1 MGFFVRY
8 LLIII
13 GILHSCEATTEPP
26 VIPLPMT
33 TTQTTSDATSPS
45 GGFQIPDS
53 TSEQTT
59 EPPVIPLPMTTTHRP
74 PAHGTSPSG
83 GFQPSKLNIQ
93 VPSCALPF
101 PMCCPGRND
110 ACRRVSCYCDQYCL
124 QNNDCCSDYVS
135 TCTATITSA
144 PTVTLP
150 EGSTWQSDNTTT
162 SSTASTTRT
171 TSDATP
177 PSGGFRISNSTSEA
191 PRMTSAATTYS
202 PDTRPVRVF
211 LNAHILSSYNEDEVF
226 KAFSDY
232 VSRVLQQSC
241 RGCTVSLGLI
251 RTP

>member
-53 TSEQTT
+53 TSEATT
-59 EPPVIPLPMTTTHRP
+59 EPPVIPLPMTTTQTTSD
-74 PAHGTSPSG
+74 GTSPSG
-83 GFQPSKLNIQ
+83 GFQLSN
-93 VPSCALPF
+93 
-101 PMCCPGRND
+101 
-110 ACRRVSCYCDQYCL
+110 
-124 QNNDCCSDYVS
+124 S
-135 TCTATITSA
+135 TSEAATITSA

>member
-53 TSEQTT
+53 TSEATT
-59 EPPVIPLPMTTTHRP
+59 EPPVIPLPMTTTQTTSD
-74 PAHGTSPSG
+74 GTSPSG
-83 GFQPSKLNIQ
+83 GFQLSNSTSE

>member
-93 VPSCALPF
+93 L
-101 PMCCPGRND
+101 
-110 ACRRVSCYCDQYCL
+110 
-124 QNNDCCSDYVS
+124 
-135 TCTATITSA
+135 ATITSA

>member
-1 MGFFVRY
+1 MEFFERY

-53 TSEQTT
+53 TSEATT
-59 EPPVIPLPMTTTHRP
+59 EPPVIPLPMTTTQTTSD
-74 PAHGTSPSG
+74 GTSPSG
-83 GFQPSKLNIQ
+83 GFQLSN
-93 VPSCALPF
+93 
-101 PMCCPGRND
+101 
-110 ACRRVSCYCDQYCL
+110 
-124 QNNDCCSDYVS
+124 S
-135 TCTATITSA
+135 TSEAANITSA

>member
-53 TSEQTT
+53 TSEATT
-59 EPPVIPLPMTTTHRP
+59 EPPVIPLPMTTTQTTSD
-74 PAHGTSPSG
+74 GTSPSG
-83 GFQPSKLNIQ
+83 GFQLSN
-93 VPSCALPF
+93 
-101 PMCCPGRND
+101 
-110 ACRRVSCYCDQYCL
+110 
-124 QNNDCCSDYVS
+124 S
-135 TCTATITSA
+135 TSEATITSA